1 MTKKIC
7 ALLMLTAAFCGIVR
21 ATDSSSEILV
31 ATPIGP
37 AGTLRLAESPVPSTL
52 VMDTPTP
59 VSAPSLAAPSLAIP
73 GIVPAFRP
81 SISFGKGFF
90 EANLIAMVGL
100 NIADYFS
107 TRQALKYPGLQ
118 ETNPLMTPFVK
129 SPAAFAAVKIGTTA
143 LTYWSFKALF
153 KHNRTLAWIM
163 TSASN
168 ALLSV
173 VVANNLSH
181 IQQARLRQGS
191 HL

>member
-1 MTKKIC
+1 MTKNIC
-7 ALLMLTAAFCGIVR
+7 AFLMLTAAFCGIVR
-21 ATDSSSEILV
+21 AADSSSEILV
-31 ATPIGP
+31 TTPIGP
-37 AGTLRLAESPVPSTL
+37 SIAIRLAESPVPAYL
-52 VMDTPTP
+52 VMDTPIP
-59 VSAPSLAAPSLAIP
+59 VSAPNLAGPSLAIQ

-100 NIADYFS
+100 NIADYLS

-118 ETNPLMTPFVK
+118 ETNPLMKPFVK

-163 TSASN
+163 TTASN

-181 IQQARLRQGS
+181 IQQARLR
-191 HL
+191 

>member
-7 ALLMLTAAFCGIVR
+7 ASLMLAAAFCGMVR
-21 ATDSSSEILV
+21 AADSSSEILI

-37 AGTLRLAESPVPSTL
+37 AGTFRLAESPVPSYL

-59 VSAPSLAAPSLAIP
+59 VSAPSLASPSLAIQ
-73 GIVPAFRP
+73 GLVPSFRP

-118 ETNPLMTPFVK
+118 ETNPLMKPFVK

-163 TSASN
+163 TTASN

-191 HL
+191 PL